1 MDSLR
6 ILSPPHLREKN
17 LQIMAKPKLRKI
29 DNKVS
34 EVSSIL
40 DEVQDHYKESD
51 QWISKIRET
60 WDDKESMLLGI
71 PEDGMTAQSNSKIF
85 DPRLSTIVFER
96 AARVMSQ
103 NPKGKAYAKTK
114 NDIGK
119 NMLMNLL
126 LNHYRKEANEQ
137 YSHLVKL
144 RLLDLYSLVYG
155 TMFALVPWRVNPR
168 SGYIGPELVLI
179 NIRDAFPQP
188 GVRNLDEADYFNVRT
203 MTSAKWLEQQDG
215 SVWDMDAIK
224 SLVFELKE
232 QKSTG
237 DTNNG
242 DSNKT
247 SYLERALY
255 PTNYGDV
262 VYPKVELY
270 TEYRDDKWITW
281 SPQRINQKTSKP
293 HVLRVVENPYPDGML
308 PIIAK
313 HAFPLID
320 SPIGLGE
327 FERGK
332 SLQFAI
338 NSLVN
343 MYMDGV
349 KYSIFPPLAINAE
362 NVVPSSI
369 KWGPGEK
376 WFMNQPNV
384 DLQPVELSPRGLDTF
399 NSTYGY
405 LLSALQNQAGTSDV
419 STSQNVEST
428 LGKTPQALRLQA
440 SKEGSRDE
448 WDRFMMEESIKDI
461 YKRWVA
467 LSVDKMEGNVAVGL
481 FEDEI
486 NEISQTHP
494 DITEVF
500 ESGRGQ
506 VKINKK
512 LIAAKYDYELE
523 AGSTVKPDLEGEQN
537 NLTSIMTAVIENP
550 NIIQIMREKGKDI
563 DFVELFKRW
572 IISARIKD
580 WDKIVTDFVNPESPI
595 APNTVP
601 TSPEEQVQP
610 NMVPEDME
618 EYPQEQMPMPESE
631 GNFQDPD
638 IAALASQ
645 LMGSLEG
652 IPPS

>member
-1 MDSLR
+1 
-6 ILSPPHLREKN
+6 
-17 LQIMAKPKLRKI
+17 MAKPKLRKI

-114 NDIGK
+114 HDIGK

-281 SPQRINQKTSKP
+281 SPQRVNQKTSKP

-467 LSVDKMEGNVAVGL
+467 LTVDKMEGNVAVRL

-486 NEISQTHP
+486 QEISQTHP

-500 ESGRGQ
+500 DSGRGQ
-506 VKINKK
+506 VRINKK

-550 NIIQIMREKGKDI
+550 NIIQYMREKGKDV
-563 DFVELFKRW
+563 DLVELFKRW
-572 IISARIKD
+572 VISGNIKD
-580 WDKIVTDFVNPESPI
+580 WDKVITDFVSPESPI

-610 NMVPEDME
+610 NTVPEDMGA
-618 EYPQEQMPMPESE
+618 YPQEQMPMPEGE

>member
-1 MDSLR
+1 
-6 ILSPPHLREKN
+6 
-17 LQIMAKPKLRKI
+17 MAKPKLRKI

-34 EVSSIL
+34 EVNSIL

-51 QWISKIRET
+51 QWISKIRGT

-71 PEDGMTAQSNSKIF
+71 PEDSMTAQSNSKIF

-512 LIAAKYDYELE
+512 LITAKYDYELE

-550 NIIQIMREKGKDI
+550 NILQIMREKGKDV

-572 IISARIKD
+572 VISAGVKD
-580 WDKIVTDFVNPESPI
+580 WDKIVTDFVNPTSPI

-618 EYPQEQMPMPESE
+618 AYPQEQMPMPESE

>member
-1 MDSLR
+1 
-6 ILSPPHLREKN
+6 
-17 LQIMAKPKLRKI
+17 MAKPKLRKI

-114 NDIGK
+114 HDIGK

-203 MTSAKWLEQQDG
+203 MTSAKWLEQQDA

-242 DSNKT
+242 ESNKT

-467 LSVDKMEGNVAVGL
+467 LTVDKMEGNVAVRL

-486 NEISQTHP
+486 QEISQTHP

-500 ESGRGQ
+500 DSGRGQ
-506 VKINKK
+506 VRINKK

-550 NIIQIMREKGKDI
+550 NIIQYMREKGKDV
-563 DFVELFKRW
+563 DLVELFKRW
-572 IISARIKD
+572 VISGNIKD

-610 NMVPEDME
+610 NMVPEDMGA
-618 EYPQEQMPMPESE
+618 YPQEQMPMPEGE

>member
-1 MDSLR
+1 
-6 ILSPPHLREKN
+6 
-17 LQIMAKPKLRKI
+17 MAKPKLRKI

-114 NDIGK
+114 HDIGK

-293 HVLRVVENPYPDGML
+293 HVLRVVENPYSDGML

-467 LSVDKMEGNVAVGL
+467 LTVDKMEGNVAVRL

-486 NEISQTHP
+486 QEISKTHP

-500 ESGRGQ
+500 DSGRGQ
-506 VKINKK
+506 VRINKK

-550 NIIQIMREKGKDI
+550 NIIQYMREKGKDV
-563 DFVELFKRW
+563 DLVELFKRW
-572 IISARIKD
+572 VISGNIKD

-610 NMVPEDME
+610 NMVPEDMGA
-618 EYPQEQMPMPESE
+618 YPQEQMPMPEGE

>member
-1 MDSLR
+1 
-6 ILSPPHLREKN
+6 
-17 LQIMAKPKLRKI
+17 MAKPKLRKI

-114 NDIGK
+114 HDIGK

-215 SVWDMDAIK
+215 SVWDMDAIE

-293 HVLRVVENPYPDGML
+293 HVLRVVENPYSDGML

-467 LSVDKMEGNVAVGL
+467 LTVDKMEGNVAVRL

-486 NEISQTHP
+486 QEISKTHP
-494 DITEVF
+494 DIIEVF
-500 ESGRGQ
+500 DSGRGQ
-506 VKINKK
+506 VRINKK

-550 NIIQIMREKGKDI
+550 NIIQYMREKGKDV
-563 DFVELFKRW
+563 DLVELFKRW
-572 IISARIKD
+572 VISGNIKD

-610 NMVPEDME
+610 NMVPEDMGA
-618 EYPQEQMPMPESE
+618 YPQEQMPMPEGE

>member
-34 EVSSIL
+34 EVNSIL

-51 QWISKIRET
+51 QWISKIRGT

-71 PEDGMTAQSNSKIF
+71 PEDSMTAQSNSKIF

-512 LIAAKYDYELE
+512 LITAKYDYELE

-550 NIIQIMREKGKDI
+550 NILQIMREKGKDV

-572 IISARIKD
+572 VISAGVKD
-580 WDKIVTDFVNPESPI
+580 WDKIVTDFVNPTSPI

-618 EYPQEQMPMPESE
+618 AYPQEQMPMPESE

>member
-1 MDSLR
+1 MR
-6 ILSPPHLREKN
+6 
-17 LQIMAKPKLRKI
+17 KPKLRKI
-29 DNKVS
+29 DNKVK
-34 EVSSIL
+34 EVNAIL

-114 NDIGK
+114 HDIGK

-215 SVWDMDAIK
+215 GVWDMDAIK

-242 DSNKT
+242 ESNKT

-293 HVLRVVENPYPDGML
+293 HVLRVVESPYPDGML

-467 LSVDKMEGNVAVGL
+467 LTVDKMEGNVAVRL

-486 NEISQTHP
+486 QEISQTHP

-500 ESGRGQ
+500 DSGRGQ
-506 VKINKK
+506 VRINKK

-550 NIIQIMREKGKDI
+550 NIIQYMREKGKDV
-563 DFVELFKRW
+563 DLVELFKRW
-572 IISARIKD
+572 VISGNIKD

-610 NMVPEDME
+610 NMVPEDMGA
-618 EYPQEQMPMPESE
+618 YPQEQMPMPEGE

>member
-1 MDSLR
+1 
-6 ILSPPHLREKN
+6 
-17 LQIMAKPKLRKI
+17 MAKPKLRKI

-114 NDIGK
+114 HDIGK

-215 SVWDMDAIK
+215 GVWDMDAIK

-467 LSVDKMEGNVAVGL
+467 LTVDKMEGNVAVRL

-486 NEISQTHP
+486 QEISQTHP

-500 ESGRGQ
+500 DSGRGQ
-506 VKINKK
+506 VRINKK

-550 NIIQIMREKGKDI
+550 NIIQYMREKGKDV
-563 DFVELFKRW
+563 DLVELFKRW
-572 IISARIKD
+572 VISGNIKD

-610 NMVPEDME
+610 NMVPEDMGA
-618 EYPQEQMPMPESE
+618 YPQEQMPMPEGE